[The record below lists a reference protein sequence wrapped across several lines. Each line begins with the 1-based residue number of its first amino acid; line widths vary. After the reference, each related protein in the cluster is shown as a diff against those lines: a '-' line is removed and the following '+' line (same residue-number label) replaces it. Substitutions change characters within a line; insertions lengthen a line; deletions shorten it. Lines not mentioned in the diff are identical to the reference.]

1 MSQVTTG
8 QIQQKL
14 GGIQVLLEEV
24 DKLAKKLRESNNGHD
39 IYSLELETIA
49 SELGFGLSKLF
60 GKALEVNTD
69 MRLLVENA
77 QDELEE
83 THAIR
88 TIRDR
93 RAA

>member
-1 MSQVTTG
+1 MQQVTTT
-8 QIQQKL
+8 QIQSKL
-14 GGIQVLLEEV
+14 GGIKVLLAEV
-24 DKLAKKLRESNNGHD
+24 NDLAKQLRQD
-39 IYSLELETIA
+39 TDDPDLYDRELETIA

>member
-1 MSQVTTG
+1 MSQVTTT

-14 GGIQVLLEEV
+14 GGIKVLLAEV
-24 DKLAKKLRESNNGHD
+24 NALAKQLRQGTDEPD
-39 IYSLELETIA
+39 LYDRELGAIA
-49 SELGFGLSKLF
+49 SDLGFELSKLF

-77 QDELEE
+77 QDALEE

-88 TIRDR
+88 TIRGR